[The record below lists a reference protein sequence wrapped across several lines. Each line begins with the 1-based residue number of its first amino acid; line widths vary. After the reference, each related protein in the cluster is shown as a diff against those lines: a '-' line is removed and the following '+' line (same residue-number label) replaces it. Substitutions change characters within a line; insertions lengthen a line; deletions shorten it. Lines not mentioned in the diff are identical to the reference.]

1 MGPVVASAIEQRSLS
16 ALIPYAKTAR
26 THSPT
31 QVSQILANPSNRP
44 RIDTKNAIPRPV
56 FDVHLSTISAICR
69 VSRRLARTP
78 HRGARTPGRKAA
90 DDRWRQPAHRS
101 PVESYHR
108 ALSPIFARL
117 AFVRRARELGF
128 TLDEVRT
135 LLTLAATDGDSTC
148 AQVREVVAG
157 HLAEVRTKVADLR
170 AMERVLVDA
179 VRRCDAGE
187 APGCPLIDTLSGSLR
202 P

>member
-1 MGPVVASAIEQRSLS
+1 MKMGPVVASAIEQRSLS

-31 QVSQILANPSNRP
+31 QVSQILATPSNRP
-44 RIDTKNAIPRPV
+44 PIDAKNAIPRPV

-108 ALSPIFARL
+108 ALRAKTRDKVAAYAGVSGHRCSTRL
-117 AFVRRARELGF
+117 PYGSRLPAISRGELQVA
-128 TLDEVRT
+128 VRT
-135 LLTLAATDGDSTC
+135 LHPFKPHNLRGTPAHRGRRVQA
-148 AQVREVVAG
+148 VAG
-157 HLAEVRTKVADLR
+157 
-170 AMERVLVDA
+170 
-179 VRRCDAGE
+179 
-187 APGCPLIDTLSGSLR
+187 P
-202 P
+202 

>member
-1 MGPVVASAIEQRSLS
+1 MGPVVASAIEQPSLS

-31 QVSQILANPSNRP
+31 QVSQILATPSNRP
-44 RIDTKNAIPRPV
+44 RIDAKNAIPRAV

-90 DDRWRQPAHRS
+90 DDRRRQPAHRS

-108 ALSPIFARL
+108 AL
-117 AFVRRARELGF
+117 RAKTR
-128 TLDEVRT
+128 D
-135 LLTLAATDGDSTC
+135 
-148 AQVREVVAG
+148 
-157 HLAEVRTKVADLR
+157 KVAAYAGVSGHR
-170 AMERVLVDA
+170 GYA
-179 VRRCDAGE
+179 VSRSEPAGRIL
-187 APGCPLIDTLSGSLR
+187 GW
-202 P
+202 